1 MKYDVLLDPMRKK
14 KKGKHILEAKIVGE
28 NPNKPERLI

>member
-1 MKYDVLLDPMRKK
+1 MKYDVLLDPMRK

-28 NPNKPERLI
+28 NPNKPERVI